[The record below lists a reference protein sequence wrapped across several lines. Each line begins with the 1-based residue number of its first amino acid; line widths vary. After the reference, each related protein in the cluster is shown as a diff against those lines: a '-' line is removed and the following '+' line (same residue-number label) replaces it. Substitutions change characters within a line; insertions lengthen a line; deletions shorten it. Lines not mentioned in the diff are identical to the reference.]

1 MLLSIPYVYGKV
13 RPVPGE
19 PLTKQRRRELTR
31 FALLDA
37 ATEIFSRRGYAAA
50 SLDEIAATAGFTRG
64 AITFNFGS
72 KEDLFLAVIERHNEA
87 LLAAY
92 AAVLDGQSA
101 GSDAIA
107 AVWKRLEA
115 GDTDTMML
123 VLELR
128 LYAMRN
134 PDARDKVATF
144 EQRMEEVIGRF
155 VAERA
160 AAAGVELPLPANE
173 LGALLYAATY
183 GLQQH
188 VAVCPTNHT
197 NMFQDLID
205 VLMLGGSQPAR
216 SRKRPATRRATT

>member
-1 MLLSIPYVYGKV
+1 MWQSAAV
-13 RPVPGE
+13 PVQ
-19 PLTKQRRRELTR
+19 PLTRQRRRELTR
-31 FALLDA
+31 TALLDA
-37 ATEIFSRRGYAAA
+37 AAETFSRRGYAAA

-92 AAVLDGQSA
+92 AAVLDSPSA
-101 GSDAIA
+101 TGSDAIA
-107 AVWKRLEA
+107 GVWKRLEA

-128 LYAMRN
+128 LYALRN
-134 PDARDKVATF
+134 PDARDKVAMF
-144 EQRMEEVIGRF
+144 EQRMEQAVGRF

-160 AAAGVELPLPANE
+160 AAAGVDLPLPAHE

-188 VAVCPTNHT
+188 AAICPSNHAT
-197 NMFQDLID
+197 MFQDLID
-205 VLMLGGSQPAR
+205 LLMLPGGQPAR
-216 SRKRPATRRATT
+216 PRKRPASRRAPS